1 MSKLKAKLDQ
11 AVAGNLGIELVP
23 NSITLKEIADKPA
36 SVTGLI
42 LAYVEG
48 DDYCYDV
55 VPVWRYVNGM
65 RIKIPRFHS
74 RPIIEARLA
83 KQFYLRYYALFD
95 GKLCPLKVSK
105 PSDLKARLPF
115 KVREDDL
122 YRSTVISPDAVM
134 GLRKKPLLFHRRR
147 VNYELQASILA

>member
-11 AVAGNLGIELVP
+11 AVAGNLGIELSP
-23 NSITLKEIADKPA
+23 NSITLKELAGQPTL
-36 SVTGLI
+36 VTSLI
-42 LAYVEG
+42 LAFVQGE
-48 DDYCYDV
+48 DFCYDV

-65 RIKIPRFHS
+65 RIKIPKFHS

-95 GKLCPLKVSK
+95 GKLYPLKVSK

-115 KVREDDL
+115 KVREDGL

-134 GLRKKPLLFHRRR
+134 GLRKKPLLFHRQRA
-147 VNYELQASILA
+147 NYALQTSILA